1 MEAREAS
8 IINRMNTIEHNASF
22 KKPIEPKIVVP
33 SCPLPAPSA
42 SKPIDYP
49 YGMPMNVSKG

>member
-1 MEAREAS
+1 MEAWEVS

-22 KKPIEPKIVVP
+22 KKPIETKIIVP
-33 SCPLPAPSA
+33 SCPLPAPST
-42 SKPIDYP
+42 SKPIDYH